1 MDYGQPKFLEIPVT
15 SKPATLV
22 AIADIVTVAAGDAN
36 TKLEFLMTSGKIIRF
51 TTAADAGVENVTDCN
66 TAITNALAWNS
77 AKKGTK
83 AKESVTL
90 TKAASA
96 VAVV

>member
-1 MDYGQPKFLEIPVT
+1 MYGTPKFLEIPVT

-36 TKLEFLMTSGKIIRF
+36 TKLEFLMTNGKIIRF
-51 TTAADAGVENVTDCN
+51 TTAADAAVANVTDCN
-66 TAITNALAWNS
+66 TGIKAALVWDV
-77 AKKGTK
+77 AKKG
-83 AKESVTL
+83 AKSVEAITL
-90 TKAASA
+90 TQAATA

>member
-1 MDYGQPKFLEIPVT
+1 MYGTPKFLEIPVT

-36 TKLEFLMTSGKIIRF
+36 TKLEFLMSSGKIIRF
-51 TTAADAGVENVTDCN
+51 TTGADAGVANVTVCN
-66 TAITNALAWNS
+66 TGITNALDWNV
-77 AKKGTK
+77 AKKG
-83 AKESVTL
+83 AKSKEAVTL
-90 TKAASA
+90 TVAATA